1 MAFKMEPSSI
11 LDGMPQTLWYII
23 HDRMEFKQL
32 YDINIMG
39 EVVIAS

>member
-1 MAFKMEPSSI
+1 MAFEVEPSSI
-11 LDGMPQTLWYII
+11 LDSVPQTLWYII
-23 HDRMEFKQL
+23 HDRMVFKQL